1 MIIGF
6 FGNLLNFGHECFTC
20 HILVNPPCSPYTCAP
35 SLLLDILSSPMCW
48 ILLMVRVGKPYPPS
62 WLQNFSLTSPLRP
75 YVGPQCF
82 QVSILGC
89 PSVPFQHPV
98 RAERSYLLPSLPTI
112 VLSLPMFS
120 NGKTAFF
127 FFAWR
132 SFESCSLAE
141 SSRKLVIHSSYLVMQ
156 LGKLRPRE
164 QKELIKV
171 QERMRCKVR
180 AQTAQ
185 NEKVT
190 VGHRPQ
196 ILLKQH

>member
-1 MIIGF
+1 
-6 FGNLLNFGHECFTC
+6 
-20 HILVNPPCSPYTCAP
+20 
-35 SLLLDILSSPMCW
+35 
-48 ILLMVRVGKPYPPS
+48 
-62 WLQNFSLTSPLRP
+62 
-75 YVGPQCF
+75 
-82 QVSILGC
+82 
-89 PSVPFQHPV
+89 
-98 RAERSYLLPSLPTI
+98 
-112 VLSLPMFS
+112 
-120 NGKTAFF
+120 
-127 FFAWR
+127 
-132 SFESCSLAE
+132 
-141 SSRKLVIHSSYLVMQ
+141 MQ